1 MSIILPTKKVKIERV
16 NPKRLII
23 YSKPKTGKTTA
34 FAGLEN
40 NLIMDLE
47 NGADYVEALKVNI
60 NSLQELLETGKA
72 IKEAGKPYKYVTIDT
87 VTALE
92 DMVGPLAIKLYRQT
106 SMGKNYDGDNILSLP
121 NGAGYLYLRQAFF
134 QVLDFIDTLAPH
146 IILSGHIKD
155 KQVDDKGDMVLAANI
170 DLTGKIKS
178 LICANADAIG
188 YMHRKGN
195 KTILSFKTAE
205 EVTCGARP
213 EHLRNEEI
221 VVSEMN
227 SKGELEF
234 HWDKIYV

>member
-1 MSIILPTKKVKIERV
+1 MSIILPTKKVKVERF

-34 FAGLEN
+34 FAGLED
-40 NLIMDLE
+40 NLILDLE
-47 NGADYVEALKVNI
+47 DGADYVEALKIKI
-60 NSLQELLETGKA
+60 NSLQDLLDAGKA
-72 IKEAGKPYKYVTIDT
+72 IKEAGCPYKYVTVDT

-92 DMVGPLAIKLYRQT
+92 DMIGPLAVKLYKQT
-106 SMGKNYDGDNILSLP
+106 SMGSKYDGTNVLTLP

-134 QVLDFIDTLAPH
+134 QVLDFIDTLAPN

-155 KQVDDKGDMVLAANI
+155 KQVDDKGEMVMSANI

-188 YMHRKGN
+188 YMFRKGN
-195 KTILSFKTAE
+195 QTILSFKTSE

-213 EHLRNEEI
+213 EHLRNQEI
-221 VVSEMN
+221 VISEIVDG
-227 SKGELEF
+227 KITTY
-234 HWDKIYV
+234 WDKVYK

>member
-1 MSIILPTKKVKIERV
+1 MAIVLPTKKIKADRV

-23 YSKPKTGKTTA
+23 YSKPKTGKTSA

-40 NLIMDLE
+40 NLLLDLE
-47 NGADYVEALKVNI
+47 NGADYVDALKVKI
-60 NSLQELLETGKA
+60 SSLQELLDAGKA
-72 IKEAGKPYKYVTIDT
+72 IKEAGKPYTYVTIDT

-92 DMVGPLAIKLYRQT
+92 DMVMPLAIKLYKQT
-106 SMGKNYDGDNILSLP
+106 SMGKNYDGDNVLSLP

-155 KQVDDKGDMVLAANI
+155 KQVDDKGEMVMAANI

-188 YMHRKGN
+188 YMFRKDN
-195 KTILSFKTAE
+195 QTILSFKTNDG
-205 EVTCGARP
+205 VTCGARP
-213 EHLRNEEI
+213 EHLRDKEI
-221 VVSEMN
+221 VISEMN
-227 SKGELEF
+227 EKGELNI
-234 HWDKIYV
+234 HWDKVYI

>member
-1 MSIILPTKKVKIERV
+1 MSIVLPTTKVKTDRV
-16 NPKRLII
+16 NAKRIVI

-40 NLIMDLE
+40 NLILDLE
-47 NGADYVEALKVNI
+47 NGSDYVEALKVKI
-60 NSLQELLETGKA
+60 SSLQELLDTGKA
-72 IKEAGKPYKYVTIDT
+72 IKAAGSPYKYVTIDT

-92 DMVGPLAIKLYRQT
+92 EMIMPLAIKLYKAT
-106 SMGKNYDGDNILSLP
+106 SMGKNYDGDNITTLA
-121 NGAGYLYLRQAFF
+121 NGAGYLYIRQAFF

-155 KQVDDKGDMVLAANI
+155 KVIDDKGELVMAANI

-188 YMHRKGN
+188 YMYRKGN
-195 KTILSFKTAE
+195 KTFLSFKSTD

-221 VVSEMN
+221 LITEYKDGVIET
-227 SKGELEF
+227 
-234 HWDKIYV
+234 HWDKIFV

>member
-1 MSIILPTKKVKIERV
+1 MSIVLPTKKIKADRV

-23 YSKPKTGKTTA
+23 YSKPKTGKTSA

-40 NLIMDLE
+40 NLILDLE
-47 NGADYVEALKVNI
+47 NGADYVDALKIKI
-60 NSLQELLETGKA
+60 NSLQELLDAGKA
-72 IKEAGKPYKYVTIDT
+72 IKEAGKPYTYVTIDT

-92 DMVGPLAIKLYRQT
+92 DMVMPLAIKLYKQT
-106 SMGKNYDGDNILSLP
+106 SMGKNYDGDNVLSLP

-155 KQVDDKGDMVLAANI
+155 KQVDDKGEMVMAANI

-188 YMHRKGN
+188 YMFRKGN
-195 KTILSFKTAE
+195 QTILSFKTIG

-221 VVSEMN
+221 VISEMN
-227 SKGELEF
+227 DKGELVI
-234 HWDKIYV
+234 HWDKVYK

>member
-1 MSIILPTKKVKIERV
+1 MSIILPTKKVKVERF

-34 FAGLEN
+34 FAGLED
-40 NLIMDLE
+40 NLILDLE
-47 NGADYVEALKVNI
+47 DGADYVEALKIKI
-60 NSLQELLETGKA
+60 NSLQDLLDAGKA
-72 IKEAGKPYKYVTIDT
+72 IKEAGCPYKYVTVDT

-92 DMVGPLAIKLYRQT
+92 DMIGPLAVKLYKQT
-106 SMGKNYDGDNILSLP
+106 SMGSKYDGTNVLTLP

-134 QVLDFIDTLAPH
+134 QVLDFIDTLAPN

-155 KQVDDKGDMVLAANI
+155 KQVDDKGEMVMSANI

-188 YMHRKGN
+188 YMFRKGN
-195 KTILSFKTAE
+195 QTILSFKTSE

-213 EHLRNEEI
+213 EHLRNQETIHEPC
-221 VVSEMN
+221 V
-227 SKGELEF
+227 
-234 HWDKIYV
+234 

>member
-1 MSIILPTKKVKIERV
+1 MSIVLPTNKVKASRV
-16 NPKRLII
+16 NPKRLIV

-34 FAGLEN
+34 FAGLKD
-40 NLIMDLE
+40 NLIIDLE
-47 NGADYVEALKVNI
+47 NGADYVEALKLKAN
-60 NSLQELLETGKA
+60 NLQELKEIGKA
-72 IKEAGKPYKYVTIDT
+72 IREANNPYKYVTIDT

-92 DMVGPLAIKLYRQT
+92 DMVMPLAISLYQKT
-106 SMGKNYDGDNILSLP
+106 PMGKNYSGDSILTLP
-121 NGAGYLYLRQAFF
+121 NGAGYLYVRQAFF

-155 KQVDDKGDMVLAANI
+155 KQVDDKGEMVLSANI

-188 YMHRKGN
+188 YMYRKGN
-195 KTILSFKTAE
+195 ETILSFKTNE

-221 VVSEMN
+221 VISEM
-227 SKGELEF
+227 KDGEIVT
-234 HWDKIYV
+234 HWDKVYK

>member
-1 MSIILPTKKVKIERV
+1 MSIVLPTKKVKADRI

-23 YSKPKTGKTTA
+23 YSKPKTGKTSA

-40 NLIMDLE
+40 NLLLDLE
-47 NGADYVEALKVNI
+47 NGADYVDALKIKI
-60 NSLQELLETGKA
+60 NSLQELLDAGKA
-72 IKEAGKPYKYVTIDT
+72 IKEAGCPYKYVTIDT

-92 DMVGPLAIKLYRQT
+92 EMVAPLAIKLYKQT
-106 SMGKNYDGDNILSLP
+106 SMGKNYDGDNVLTLP
-121 NGAGYLYLRQAFF
+121 NGAGYLYIRQAFF

-155 KQVDDKGDMVLAANI
+155 KQVDDKGEMVMSANI

-188 YMHRKGN
+188 YMFRRGN
-195 KTILSFKTAE
+195 QSILSFKTNE

-221 VVSEMN
+221 LISEMN
-227 SKGELEF
+227 EKGKLVF
-234 HWDKIYV
+234 HWDKVYK

>member
-1 MSIILPTKKVKIERV
+1 MSIVLPTSKVKAERV
-16 NPKRLII
+16 NPKRIVI

-40 NLIMDLE
+40 NLILDLE
-47 NGADYVEALKVNI
+47 NGSDYVDALKVKI
-60 NSLQELLETGKA
+60 SSLQQLLDTGKA
-72 IKEAGKPYKYVTIDT
+72 IKEAGCPYKYVTVDT

-92 DMVGPLAIKLYRQT
+92 DMIMPLAIKLYKQT
-106 SMGKNYDGDNILSLP
+106 PMGKNFDGDTVTTLP
-121 NGAGYLYLRQAFF
+121 NGAGYLYIRQAFF

-155 KQVDDKGDMVLAANI
+155 KVVDDKGEMVMSANI

-188 YMHRKGN
+188 YMYRKGN
-195 KTILSFKTAE
+195 KTILSFKTNE

-213 EHLRNEEI
+213 DHLRDEEI
-221 VVSEMN
+221 VVSEAVDN
-227 SKGELEF
+227 GINVNWEKVF
-234 HWDKIYV
+234 I

>member
-1 MSIILPTKKVKIERV
+1 MSIILPTKKVKVERN

-40 NLIMDLE
+40 NLILDLE
-47 NGADYVEALKVNI
+47 NGSEYVEALKIKI
-60 NSLQELLETGKA
+60 NSLQDLLDAGKA
-72 IKEAGKPYKYVTIDT
+72 IKEAGCPYTYVTVDT

-92 DMVGPLAIKLYRQT
+92 DMIGPLAIKLYKQT
-106 SMGKNYDGDNILSLP
+106 SMGSKYDGTNVLTLP

-155 KQVDDKGDMVLAANI
+155 KQVDDKGEMVMASNI

-188 YMHRKGN
+188 YMFRKGN
-195 KTILSFKTAE
+195 KTILSFKTSE

-227 SKGELEF
+227 DKGEIIF